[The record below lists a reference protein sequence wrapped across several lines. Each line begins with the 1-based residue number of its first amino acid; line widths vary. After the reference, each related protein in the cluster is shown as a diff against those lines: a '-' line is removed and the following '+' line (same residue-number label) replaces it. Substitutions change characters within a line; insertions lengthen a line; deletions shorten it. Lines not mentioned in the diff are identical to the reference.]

1 MSFIISTGKCKIK
14 NGSKY
19 AKQDISEKRVS
30 QIQQGA
36 GKTENVT
43 IEISKKF
50 LDMPSDLYL
59 QGPKDKGIEGAKDII
74 KTMKERGKDACK
86 KAKKHLK
93 RFIEE
98 RKDGSKPSEEQVARA
113 VFDAFVL
120 YQCGSKHIKLTNR
133 DLTKQNK

>member
-1 MSFIISTGKCKIK
+1 MSFIISTGKCKRLK
-14 NGSKY
+14 NPEF
-19 AKQDISEKRVS
+19 AKQDISEERINK
-30 QIQQGA
+30 IQLGA

-59 QGPKDKGIEGAKDII
+59 QGPKDKGIEGANEII
-74 KTMKERGKDACK
+74 KLMKEKGKDACK

-93 RFIEE
+93 KFIEA
-98 RKDGSKPSEEQVARA
+98 RKDGSKPSESDVAKV

-120 YQCGSKHIKLTNR
+120 YQCGSKYVKLTNR
-133 DLTKQNK
+133 DLTQNS

>member
-1 MSFIISTGKCKIK
+1 MSFIISTGKCSKEEKKNYVKQNISKQRIQKIQK
-14 NGSKY
+14 
-19 AKQDISEKRVS
+19 
-30 QIQQGA
+30 GA

-59 QGPKDKGIEGAKDII
+59 QGPKDKGIEGANEII
-74 KTMKERGKDACK
+74 KLMKEKGKDACK

-93 RFIEE
+93 RFIEN
-98 RKDGSKPSEEQVARA
+98 RKNGEKPSEDDIAKV

-120 YQCGSKHIKLTNR
+120 HQCGSKHIKLTNR
-133 DLTKQNK
+133 DLSKK